1 MSEPA
6 EKSPP
11 PRRRRILSTPAVFV
25 LVAAGVLAAWG
36 GHVLWRG
43 EDRGPADRL
52 PPRRTRPPS
61 VDGPP
66 GAATQPGK
74 ATAGAQQLAEH
85 PLAGLGIAPL
95 KGDPGGIPPPPGAI
109 RRTGL
114 QRLADRQLQQQATY
128 ECDSTIRAVA
138 DHYKRL
144 LRADGFELLTE
155 DVPAGSD
162 RTVLVFWRQKDPAR
176 AILLLRNA
184 PGKAKIVRVALTVLR
199 PAGQERPGQRGA
211 R

>member
-11 PRRRRILSTPAVFV
+11 PRPRRILSTPAVFV
-25 LVAAGVLAAWG
+25 LVAAGVFAAWG
-36 GHVLWRG
+36 VHVLWRG
-43 EDRGPADRL
+43 ADREPAGPL
-52 PPRRTRPPS
+52 RPRRSPRPS
-61 VDGPP
+61 VGGPP

-74 ATAGAQQLAEH
+74 AAAGTQPFGEH

-95 KGDPGGIPPPPGAI
+95 QGDPGGIPPPPGAV

-114 QRLADRQLQQQATY
+114 QRRADRQLQQQAIY
-128 ECDSTIRAVA
+128 ECDSTVDTVA
-138 DHYKRL
+138 DHYKRV
-144 LRADGFELLTE
+144 LRSDGFELLTE
-155 DVPAGSD
+155 DVAAGSD

-199 PAGQERPGQRGA
+199 PAGQERPGQRGV